1 MEFSL
6 LIIVVLGTLTVLSF
20 VLSLSETSIISI
32 SKIKLHHMVAKGVR
46 NARSVENLLAQSDK
60 FIIGILV
67 GNTVVNIAFSAI
79 VTELFV
85 QRFGHRWGIIISTF
99 CGSFFI
105 LSFCEILPKL
115 LALKKTER
123 MALFIAPAMEV
134 YIQLV
139 YPVSRV
145 FMRVGDLFMRIF
157 GMEHPKRS
165 PLITE
170 EELRVMIE
178 VGKEEGVLT
187 DEERG
192 MLHRIFEFGDTRIE
206 DVMVPREKI
215 VAIDVS
221 STPEQLLNKFVEEG
235 HARLPVY
242 KGSVESIIGVIYAR
256 DLLYILRDKG
266 LFALPD
272 LVNKVPVVAPETR
285 INEVL
290 RRFQAEKIQI
300 AVVADAEGRTLGLVT
315 LEDLIEEIVGEIEE
329 KYSRAKSAPDAPKI

>member
-1 MEFSL
+1 MELTL
-6 LIIVVLGTLTVLSF
+6 LLVILTTLVVLSF
-20 VLSLSETSIISI
+20 ILSLSETAVISI
-32 SKIKLHHMVAKGVR
+32 SKIKLHHLAAKGVK
-46 NARSVENLLAQSDK
+46 NARTVENLLAQSDK

-79 VTELFV
+79 VTEMFV
-85 QRFGHRWGIIISTF
+85 ARFGHRWGIILSTF

-105 LSFCEILPKL
+105 LSFCEVLPKL

-123 MALFIAPAMEV
+123 MALFIAPVMEW
-134 YIQLV
+134 YINLV

-145 FMRVGDLFMRIF
+145 FIRVGDLFMRIF

-187 DEERG
+187 DEERR

-206 DVMVPREKI
+206 DVMVTREKI

-235 HARLPVY
+235 HARLPVF
-242 KGSVESIIGVIYAR
+242 KGSIENIIGIIYAR

-272 LVNKVPVVAPETR
+272 LIQKVPTISPQTR

-290 RRFQAEKIQI
+290 RRFQAENIQI
-300 AVVADAEGRTLGLVT
+300 AVVADAGGRTLGLVT
-315 LEDLIEEIVGEIEE
+315 LEDLTEEIVGEIEE
-329 KYSRAKSAPDAPKI
+329 KHSRANSPSGSPKI